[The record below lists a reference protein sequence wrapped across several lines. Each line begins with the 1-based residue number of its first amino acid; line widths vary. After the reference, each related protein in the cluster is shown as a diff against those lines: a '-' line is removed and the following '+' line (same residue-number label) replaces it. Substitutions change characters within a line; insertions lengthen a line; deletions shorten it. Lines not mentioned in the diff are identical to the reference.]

1 MEILIVIS
9 VMGIMSALSIPVLA
23 NVSRKA
29 QINKNQRN
37 AQALSAAT
45 GAALAAGANIDLS
58 TLETAIT
65 QLKVG
70 VQGSAT
76 FNKSTFKVAPF
87 NTSEIEGIRPYV
99 SISSN
104 GINYNSSN

>member
-65 QLKVG
+65 QLN
-70 VQGSAT
+70 SALL
-76 FNKSTFKVAPF
+76 N
-87 NTSEIEGIRPYV
+87 I
-99 SISSN
+99 
-104 GINYNSSN
+104 